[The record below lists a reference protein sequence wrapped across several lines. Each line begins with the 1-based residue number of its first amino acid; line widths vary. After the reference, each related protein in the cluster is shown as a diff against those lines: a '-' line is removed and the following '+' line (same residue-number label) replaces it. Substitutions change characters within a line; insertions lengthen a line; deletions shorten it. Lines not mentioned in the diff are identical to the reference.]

1 MNDISMDSFCESDY
15 EPYDGIYAE
24 YVETIVK
31 SEKTDRVNEIVQEKK
46 KEENNDDVA
55 YEEYEKSYEEYRAR
69 YASYSND
76 GKTRFQVY
84 FHKLGKKQ
92 ILILSVLIIGVI
104 SLGIYFGLKDN
115 SNRENEKSSSET
127 PISEKISTKTAVHTT
142 ETAVHRTET
151 AVDTTETTATTTTE
165 TIETIHDL
173 QKMTTAIK
181 EGWTDYQR

>member
-1 MNDISMDSFCESDY
+1 MDSFCESDY
-15 EPYDGIYAE
+15 ETYDGIYAE

-76 GKTRFQVY
+76 EKRRFQVY

-92 ILILSVLIIGVI
+92 ILILSVILVLIIGVI

-127 PISEKISTKTAVHTT
+127 STSFTFSRHSHFTNIYLNKVQ
-142 ETAVHRTET
+142 V
-151 AVDTTETTATTTTE
+151 
-165 TIETIHDL
+165 
-173 QKMTTAIK
+173 
-181 EGWTDYQR
+181 